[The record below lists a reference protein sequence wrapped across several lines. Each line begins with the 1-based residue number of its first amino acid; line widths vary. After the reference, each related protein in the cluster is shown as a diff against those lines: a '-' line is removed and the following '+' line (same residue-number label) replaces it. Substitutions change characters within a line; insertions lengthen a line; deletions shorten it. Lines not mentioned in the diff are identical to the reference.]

1 MGVVYLATDRNLG
14 RRVALK
20 LLPEQL
26 AADADFRARFIRE
39 SKMAAAIDDPN
50 ILPVYDAGEVD
61 GVLFIAMRY
70 VEGSDLE
77 ARLRAGALVPDDG
90 DPPPRPGRQRA
101 RQRPRPGL
109 VHRDVKPGQHPHRR
123 GLGMTSV
130 ASMPT
135 WPTSD

>member
-20 LLPEQL
+20 LLPEEL

-77 ARLRAGALVPDDG
+77 QRLRAGALAPDEV
-90 DPPPRPGRQRA
+90 DPPPRTGRQRA
-101 RQRPRPGL
+101 RQCPRPGP
-109 VHRDVKPGQHPHRR
+109 RPPRRQAGQHPHRR
-123 GLGMTSV
+123 GSG
-130 ASMPT
+130 
-135 WPTSD
+135 